1 MIDNKINLAILS
13 NQVINKIITIE
24 GENENKI
31 FNGIFR
37 LKSENAVNHLFTL
50 LCENKVTYR
59 EATLLEKEFWFICYD
74 RSDSKIKDFGIS
86 LYNFDEW
93 EYLNSLKIN

>member
-1 MIDNKINLAILS
+1 MINNNINLAILS
-13 NQVINKIITIE
+13 SQVIDKIITIQ
-24 GENENKI
+24 GENLNAI

-50 LCENKVTYR
+50 LCENRVTYR

-74 RSDSKIKDFGIS
+74 ESDSKIKDFGIN
-86 LYNFDEW
+86 LFEFEEW
-93 EYLNSLKIN
+93 KYLNYKN